1 MKITHHYKSIISALA
16 ALALFYSAAP
26 RAGILD
32 GGEIQFHGLVTDE
45 APKWTW
51 QVGSPDQTWAV
62 DTADARTESGQLV
75 FDLRGKGSLP
85 FLEGHL
91 YEVAERGGPGF
102 TPFITFSSN
111 GQPFSVTAGGSTTA
125 QHFRASVP
133 VRNPEK
139 DDPFADEKMY
149 LLEQEFNRGTGRLE
163 RLVTELD
170 NILKNVP
177 ARISLS
183 EALSVSPVNIS
194 VFSRTPVGYRCVWLL
209 VGFDQLALKAFQ
221 ASHYGLISH
230 AQRDDY
236 LRRGAQSIHRSYGLV
251 LGYRSSGISRRD
263 ILQNSSALT
272 EQMTSLDEDILL
284 GKKRSSFSPPVS
296 KESIALLQSVKNAR
310 PESMSAPEEPCESRL
325 EVDPQ
330 TGTDSLTR

>member
-1 MKITHHYKSIISALA
+1 MNENVAVGTDKGTSDETEKKSELRSGALRSS
-16 ALALFYSAAP
+16 LAVELHTRYA
-26 RAGILD
+26 ILLWEGQYTKTREKD
-32 GGEIQFHGLVTDE
+32 GRKVSHRRIMGMPYFLRLVNRINED
-45 APKWTW
+45 
-51 QVGSPDQTWAV
+51 
-62 DTADARTESGQLV
+62 
-75 FDLRGKGSLP
+75 SL
-85 FLEGHL
+85 
-91 YEVAERGGPGF
+91 
-102 TPFITFSSN
+102 
-111 GQPFSVTAGGSTTA
+111 
-125 QHFRASVP
+125 
-133 VRNPEK
+133 K

-163 RLVTELD
+163 KLVTELD

-230 AQRDDY
+230 ARRDEY
-236 LRRGAQSIHRSYGLV
+236 LRMGAQSIHRAYGLV

-263 ILQNSSALT
+263 ILQNRSALT
-272 EQMTSLDEDILL
+272 EHMASLDEDILL

-296 KESIALLQSVKNAR
+296 KESIALLQSARNA
-310 PESMSAPEEPCESRL
+310 
-325 EVDPQ
+325 
-330 TGTDSLTR
+330 

>member
-133 VRNPEK
+133 VREHTDKHESCLCPAQWGAGN
-139 DDPFADEKMY
+139 
-149 LLEQEFNRGTGRLE
+149 TGSPAGH
-163 RLVTELD
+163 D
-170 NILKNVP
+170 GPAGKNYP
-177 ARISLS
+177 DHPGR
-183 EALSVSPVNIS
+183 P
-194 VFSRTPVGYRCVWLL
+194 G
-209 VGFDQLALKAFQ
+209 
-221 ASHYGLISH
+221 
-230 AQRDDY
+230 
-236 LRRGAQSIHRSYGLV
+236 GACAAGDVR
-251 LGYRSSGISRRD
+251 
-263 ILQNSSALT
+263 
-272 EQMTSLDEDILL
+272 
-284 GKKRSSFSPPVS
+284 
-296 KESIALLQSVKNAR
+296 
-310 PESMSAPEEPCESRL
+310 
-325 EVDPQ
+325 
-330 TGTDSLTR
+330 